1 MRMRATQIKSKRSSI
16 TVSEHVDNQPI
27 IRIENVS
34 KSFPGADALRGLSV
48 DIPQGTFV
56 GLLGPNGSGKSTLLK
71 LIAGLLYPDEGRILI
86 EGKTPG
92 RATKARVAYLPE
104 IDHLYPTMTVKQTLD
119 FMRAFFADWSQERA
133 ERLVDFMDLPLTA
146 RVGQMSKGMRGR
158 LRLVVTLARSA
169 PIVLLDEPLSGI
181 DPPSRNRIV
190 KAILS
195 EYISGE
201 QTMILSTHE
210 IHESEPLFEQLL
222 FLDHGKLILQG
233 DAESLRQ
240 QYRKSIRDL
249 LEEVYA

>member
-34 KSFPGADALRGLSV
+34 KRFPGADALRGVSV

-71 LIAGLLYPDEGRILI
+71 LLAGLLYPDEGRILI

-119 FMRAFFADWSQERA
+119 FMRAFFAD
-133 ERLVDFMDLPLTA
+133 
-146 RVGQMSKGMRGR
+146 
-158 LRLVVTLARSA
+158 
-169 PIVLLDEPLSGI
+169 
-181 DPPSRNRIV
+181 
-190 KAILS
+190 
-195 EYISGE
+195 
-201 QTMILSTHE
+201 
-210 IHESEPLFEQLL
+210 
-222 FLDHGKLILQG
+222 
-233 DAESLRQ
+233 
-240 QYRKSIRDL
+240 
-249 LEEVYA
+249 